1 MLILMKHGH
10 TPEQL
15 EGVSTKIRALGFTP
29 HVIPSEHNVAVGITG
44 NAKRLDKEDFLGL
57 DGVADAIPV
66 TKSYKLTGRDFR
78 PKDTEIT
85 VGKGKNAV
93 TFGPGRF
100 VVIAGP
106 CAVESEDQTLR
117 IARQVKAMGANVLRG
132 GAYKPRTSPYAFQGL
147 GVEGL
152 KILKMACD
160 ETGLPVTTEALDH
173 KGLEHVYQYTDI
185 IQIGARNMQNFSL
198 LAECGKLDKPVM
210 LKRGMSATIDE
221 WLQAA
226 EYILEKGNP
235 NVILCER
242 GIRSF
247 DPHTRNMLDL
257 TAVPVI
263 KELSHLPVMVD
274 PSHGTGRRD
283 KVAPMSYASL
293 AVGANAIM
301 VDVHDRPKE
310 ALCDGPQALLPKE
323 FEEIMGKLRAIAGA
337 MGVQMHTA
345 TGMEPSR

>member
-10 TPEQL
+10 TKEQL
-15 EGVSTKIRALGFTP
+15 DGVASKIRSLGFTP

-44 NAKRLDKEDFLGL
+44 NQKGLDKEVFLAL

-66 TKSYKLTGRDFR
+66 SKSYKLAGRDFR

-106 CAVESEDQTLR
+106 CAVESEEQTLR
-117 IARQVKAMGANVLRG
+117 IARQVKALGATVLRG
-132 GAYKPRTSPYAFQGL
+132 GAYKPRTSPYSFQGL

-152 KILKMACD
+152 KILKKACD

-173 KGLEHVYQYTDI
+173 KGLEQVYQYTDI

-198 LAECGKLDKPVM
+198 LAEAGKLDKPVM

-226 EYILEKGNP
+226 EYILDQGNP
-235 NVILCER
+235 HVILCER
-242 GIRSF
+242 GLRSF
-247 DPHTRNMLDL
+247 DPHSRNMLDL
-257 TAVPVI
+257 TAVPI
-263 KELSHLPVMVD
+263 AKDLSHLPVIVD

-283 KVAPMSYASL
+283 KVAPLSLASI

-323 FEEIMGKLRAIAGA
+323 FEELVGKLRGIAAALKLEMPGA
-337 MGVQMHTA
+337 GK
-345 TGMEPSR
+345 